1 MVRFRIGHFMILI
14 AVAAPL
20 LLCLRTLIEHG
31 PGLENFGRTVSAAF
45 FLFCGLTVI
54 GCFTVACLRGSP
66 EQQKRRFHLPP
77 TEDLAEIKRQWAK
90 VVSILRWAFG
100 R

>member
-14 AVAAPL
+14 AVAAPI
-20 LLCLRTLIEHG
+20 LLCLRILLEHG
-31 PGLENFGRTVSAAF
+31 PGPENFCRTVSAAF

-54 GCFTVACLRGSP
+54 GCFTVAYLGGSP
-66 EQQKRRFHLPP
+66 EQRKRHFHPPP

-90 VVSILRWAFG
+90 VVSILRWVFG